1 MTTPAPDSP
10 SHATTNTGTTDA
22 SAPANAWTTRRLL
35 AWMNEAFASKGIDS
49 PRVCA
54 EMLLTHVTG
63 QQRLQLYTAP
73 DRQASDTELAALRS
87 LVSRALR
94 HEPVQYLTNEAAFF
108 GHRFYVDR
116 RVLIP
121 RPCTEL
127 LVEHAVQHITRAA
140 MNAQGHIVGGLGE
153 SLARQ
158 AELAPSEA
166 SSDQNTPDDELSDDE
181 RTKREIAQRRSELLK
196 ARAGRSQRGRGV
208 LIADVCTGSGC
219 MAIALAKALPGAH
232 VIATDISPDALQVA
246 SENANRLG
254 VSERI
259 TFIEGS
265 LLEPVVDALQALQ
278 DPQRANA
285 AGFTHPPVGFDV
297 IVSNPPYI
305 PDHEW
310 TGGLVDDNVKLHEP
324 TLALRGGTDGL
335 SFVAPILQNAPALLK
350 PAGLLLIE
358 IAACTASAVIDAA
371 REHELLDTAA
381 AGIVRDLEGF
391 ERMLKATRKS

>member
-1 MTTPAPDSP
+1 MSTPAPDST
-10 SHATTNTGTTDA
+10 STNST
-22 SAPANAWTTRRLL
+22 SAESPTPTNAWTTRRLL
-35 AWMNEAFASKGIDS
+35 AWMNEAFAGKGIDS

-63 QQRLQLYTAP
+63 QQRLALYTAP
-73 DRQASDTELAALRS
+73 DRPASDTELAALRQ

-108 GHRFYVDR
+108 GHRLFVDR

-140 MNAQGHIVGGLGE
+140 MNAQGHVVGGLGE

-158 AELAPSEA
+158 AELAPSETPAGA
-166 SSDQNTPDDELSDDE
+166 SIDDEDLSEEE
-181 RTKREIAQRRSELLK
+181 RTKREIARNRSELLK

-246 SENANRLG
+246 SENAQRLG
-254 VSERI
+254 VSECI

-265 LLEPVVDALQALQ
+265 LLEPVVDALQSLQ
-278 DPQRANA
+278 DPARASA
-285 AGFTHPPVGFDV
+285 AGFSRPPTGFDV

-335 SFVAPILQNAPALLK
+335 AFVAPILQDAPALLK

-358 IAACTASAVIDAA
+358 IAACTANAVADAA
-371 REHELLDTAA
+371 RQHTLLESTTANV
-381 AGIVRDLEGF
+381 VRDLEGF
-391 ERMLKATRKS
+391 ERMLKATRRGS